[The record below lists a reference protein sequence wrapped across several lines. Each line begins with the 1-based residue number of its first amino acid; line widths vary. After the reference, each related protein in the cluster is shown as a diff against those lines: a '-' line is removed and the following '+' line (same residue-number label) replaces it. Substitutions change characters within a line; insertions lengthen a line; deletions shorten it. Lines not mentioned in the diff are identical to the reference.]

1 MSRILFNIPKERARV
16 SGVKSILLSF
26 LVFLNFSALFYSFLS
41 SVVKSSS
48 QLDAQRRCIHTHKMR
63 HLYLA
68 SVLYVFIVPFGAHI
82 CRVFAFRASST
93 ASVSSR

>member
-41 SVVKSSS
+41 YTSGRRIRRAFSC
-48 QLDAQRRCIHTHKMR
+48 LRFGTRRTGRRRYRYHREETDAVDDARNANTRQMCAPK
-63 HLYLA
+63 
-68 SVLYVFIVPFGAHI
+68 GK
-82 CRVFAFRASST
+82 
-93 ASVSSR
+93 